1 LRGAMVDRLKLLG
14 SVPLFASLSKQELR
28 QVLALGREVEF
39 GAGRDIVQESDQ
51 AGDFYLILSG
61 QASVW
66 LRGRRRQKLGPGD
79 HFGEI
84 SVLDGGPRS
93 ATVTAEGPV
102 LALGLDR
109 SNFLALLDKHGSIGH
124 KQVIELSSRL
134 RAAEGVLV
142 HW

>member
-1 LRGAMVDRLKLLG
+1 MDDRLKLLG
-14 SVPLFASLSKQELR
+14 SVPLFGGLSKQELK
-28 QVLALGREVEF
+28 QVLASGREVEF

-51 AGDFYLILSG
+51 ARDFYLILSG

-66 LRGRRRQKLGPGD
+66 VRGRRRQELGPGD

-102 LALGLDR
+102 LALRLDR
-109 SNFLALLDKHGSIGH
+109 SNFLALLDKHGSIGR
-124 KQVIELSSRL
+124 KLLVELSSRL